1 MKYRLSVNYWLIIAG
16 VLLPVAYVI
25 AYPIITM
32 QGVYIMVHQSA
43 ATLTWL
49 MAMVLWG
56 VIADKYLPRVM
67 SKRNGWIVYIIGLAV
82 LLWMVL

>member
-1 MKYRLSVNYWLIIAG
+1 MKYRPSVNHWLVIA
-16 VLLPVAYVI
+16 VIMLPVAYVI

-67 SKRNGWIVYIIGLAV
+67 SKRNGWIVYFIGLAV